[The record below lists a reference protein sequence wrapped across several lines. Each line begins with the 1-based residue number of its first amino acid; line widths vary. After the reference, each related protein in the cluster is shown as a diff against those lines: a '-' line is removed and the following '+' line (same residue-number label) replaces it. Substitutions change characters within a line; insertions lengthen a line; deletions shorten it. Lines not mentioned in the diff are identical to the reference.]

1 MRKRY
6 LEVGAAYATTTK
18 LFKEYRGR
26 VADKVGEE
34 KEQQIYAGTISK
46 KVKNKV
52 VDPET
57 GKTKTVSEEVECQTE
72 VHHLTMV

>member
-34 KEQQIYAGTISK
+34 KEQQIYAGNYFKESK
-46 KVKNKV
+46 
-52 VDPET
+52 E
-57 GKTKTVSEEVECQTE
+57 
-72 VHHLTMV
+72 